1 MCDGKKGKTPT
12 DLLVGEMEI
21 RQHMGDGCGIQ
32 DFKHQTVVFPTGKC
46 VLQKKRKKDERWIY
60 FKQQPSVPLD
70 ATLKCALQAT

>member
-46 VLQKKRKKDERWIY
+46 VLQKKEKKMRDGY
-60 FKQQPSVPLD
+60 
-70 ATLKCALQAT
+70 T